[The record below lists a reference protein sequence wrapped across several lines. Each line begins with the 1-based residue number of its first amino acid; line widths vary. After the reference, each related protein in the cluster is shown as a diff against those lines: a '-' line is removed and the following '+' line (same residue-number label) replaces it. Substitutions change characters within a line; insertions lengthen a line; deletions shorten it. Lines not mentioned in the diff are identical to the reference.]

1 MSHSASPPLSALV
14 GAGIKVAFLVASKSP
29 SIPGSSAPSTTH
41 MRYIEPSKTSFVPEN
56 ASPSPPFI
64 ATGAIA
70 PEVPILVLRCMQYPA
85 GLTRSLLVF
94 ILLAADLIAAE
105 HFCSG
110 DPRNHQLNS
119 TMGHILAKYERL
131 ASNWRQKH
139 FWRRVRN
146 YARVGASSHSG
157 TLAALGFSNEKG
169 GRQTPVRGHA
179 TLFTWIQSCRNAP
192 SASSPV
198 DAEHKGESE
207 RQSRRELLTG
217 VICPCER
224 VSTSGHQMIFA
235 LTMPSS
241 AVFEFNPI
249 ERYSEA
255 NGLSFMTI
263 HSLKVRFCVYAG
275 RGREAG
281 SGEHGVETGGD
292 GGRESWD
299 GAYQGGRSGLR
310 TTYDAHAARARGE
323 FGFGFGRFGSIRFV
337 LANAHPGNQQPRH
350 FGGDAREQGSGDGG
364 SFVSTFLQGKL
375 GAHWQAQV
383 EGVEGTWR
391 ELYDGRGKYVGGESD
406 YAGLSCEAI
415 FWSPV
420 LVKGVCLV
428 ELLPDLRPRINAAH
442 SEPGSLTAV
451 QPSMLSKVLK
461 KQMILRVAQ
470 DARFSRW
477 SCFGQAVDCWRMV
490 RPDIISEPCDVG
502 EPSIS
507 PCFERDRIGSLHNRK
522 LNFTSSTLLPPKE
535 AESSLTQRFWLK

>member
-1 MSHSASPPLSALV
+1 MTETLRD
-14 GAGIKVAFLVASKSP
+14 LVARRVAARLQSEDMPLCSL
-29 SIPGSSAPSTTH
+29 GSRVIDT
-41 MRYIEPSKTSFVPEN
+41 
-56 ASPSPPFI
+56 PSPP
-64 ATGAIA
+64 
-70 PEVPILVLRCMQYPA
+70 PRSMQN
-85 GLTRSLLVF
+85 T
-94 ILLAADLIAAE
+94 
-105 HFCSG
+105 
-110 DPRNHQLNS
+110 
-119 TMGHILAKYERL
+119 
-131 ASNWRQKH
+131 
-139 FWRRVRN
+139 
-146 YARVGASSHSG
+146 
-157 TLAALGFSNEKG
+157 KG
-169 GRQTPVRGHA
+169 GLNG
-179 TLFTWIQSCRNAP
+179 
-192 SASSPV
+192 
-198 DAEHKGESE
+198 
-207 RQSRRELLTG
+207 
-217 VICPCER
+217 
-224 VSTSGHQMIFA
+224 A
-235 LTMPSS
+235 LK
-241 AVFEFNPI
+241 
-249 ERYSEA
+249 
-255 NGLSFMTI
+255 
-263 HSLKVRFCVYAG
+263 KVRFCVYAG
-275 RGREAG
+275 RGREVG

-477 SCFGQAVDCWRMV
+477 SCFVILQVV
-490 RPDIISEPCDVG
+490 VFKYPIIGEICFGAEVEEKKNYIDSEQLGRKGHKERG
-502 EPSIS
+502 EGLDNGDP
-507 PCFERDRIGSLHNRK
+507 
-522 LNFTSSTLLPPKE
+522 T
-535 AESSLTQRFWLK
+535 